1 MPFEAAR
8 RRVGEDEMEFVDLRS
23 DTVTKPTAAMRKA
36 MAEAEV
42 GDDVFEEDPTVN
54 LLQERVAELL
64 GKEASLFVP
73 SGTMANQISI
83 RTHTVPGDEV
93 IIEADSHPVLSEV
106 AAAAALSGVQFRTIH
121 GRRGILTAEQVAEA
135 VRIPDI
141 HRPVSRLV
149 CLENT
154 HNFGGGTIYPLEE
167 IWRIREVADRFGLA
181 MHLDGARLLNACVA
195 TGIPPSE
202 YARPF
207 DSVSLC
213 LSKGLGAPV
222 GSMIAGSKEFIARAR
237 KNRKMFGGGMRQVGI
252 LAAAGLYALEHHVE
266 RLAEDHF
273 HARLL
278 AEALAEL
285 PGIRLD
291 PREVETNIVI
301 IDISPS
307 GMDPREAQKRLREL
321 GVLVLPFGKGRLRAV
336 THLDVDREGIQR
348 AIHAFRRVFC

>member
-1 MPFEAAR
+1 M
-8 RRVGEDEMEFVDLRS
+8 DLRS
-23 DTVTKPTAAMRKA
+23 DTVTKPTQGMRKA

-54 LLQERVAELL
+54 LLQEKAAELL
-64 GKEASLFVP
+64 GKEAALFVA
-73 SGTMANQISI
+73 SGTMANQVSI
-83 RTHTVPGDEV
+83 RTHTLPGDEV

-106 AAAAALSGVQFRTIH
+106 AAAAALSGVQFRTLH
-121 GRRGILTAEQVAEA
+121 GSRGILKAEQVAEA
-135 VRIPDI
+135 VRLPDI

-167 IWRIREVADRFGLA
+167 ILRIRQVAQRHNMA
-181 MHLDGARLLNACVA
+181 MHLDGARLLHACVA
-195 TGIPPSE
+195 KDISPGQ
-202 YARPF
+202 YAQPF

-222 GSMIAGSKEFIARAR
+222 GSIIAGSRDFITRAR
-237 KNRKMFGGGMRQVGI
+237 KNRKMFGGGMRQAGI

-266 RLAEDHF
+266 RLAEDHAN
-273 HARLL
+273 ARVL

-285 PGIRLD
+285 PGISLD
-291 PREVETNIVI
+291 PKHVETNIVI
-301 IDISPS
+301 MDISLS
-307 GMDPREAQKRLREL
+307 GMEPHQVQAKLREM

-336 THLDVDREGIQR
+336 THLDVDRKGIQR
-348 AIHAFRRVFC
+348 AIEAFRKVFGRSM